1 MAELAAL
8 GAALCWALASLVAAG
23 AARALGG
30 IAFTRVRMVLVTLM
44 LGAFLAVAGATPVAP
59 GDWPALVVSGLV
71 GIFVGDTALFV
82 TLERLGPRRTAI
94 LFSTNAPF
102 TVVLAWLVLGEALSA
117 RAAAGCALVAVGVVV
132 AIVYGKRAD
141 QRHVWE
147 SVTGRLWVG
156 VSIGLLAAFGQSVGS
171 LLAKPALEHGTDAVT
186 VAAVR
191 IAAALAALYAMR
203 LALPARTRALAPLT
217 PALFGRLALSG
228 LLGMALG
235 MTLLLWAFEHGPVG
249 LSAAL
254 SSTTPV
260 LMVPLIW
267 LVSRERPAAGA
278 WLGAALAVGGAA
290 LIVLR

>member
-8 GAALCWALASLVAAG
+8 GAALCWALASLVAAS
-23 AARALGG
+23 AARTLGG

-44 LGAFLAVAGATPVAP
+44 LGAFLAVVGPTPIAP
-59 GDWPALVVSGLV
+59 GDWPLLVVSGVV

-82 TLERLGPRRTAI
+82 CLERLGPRRTAI

-102 TVVLAWLVLGEALSA
+102 TVALAWVALGESLSPQA
-117 RAAAGCALVAVGVVV
+117 IAGCALVAAGVTI
-132 AIVYGKRAD
+132 AIVYGKRAG

-147 SVTGRLWVG
+147 SVRGRLWVG
-156 VSIGLLAAFGQSVGS
+156 VAIGLLAALGQSVGS

-203 LALPARTRALAPLT
+203 LALPGSTRALAPLT
-217 PALFGRLALSG
+217 PPLVGRLALSG

-235 MTLLLWAFEHGPVG
+235 MTLLLWAFEHGSVG

-267 LVSRERPAAGA
+267 LFSRERPAAGA
-278 WLGAALAVGGAA
+278 WLGAALAVAGAA
-290 LIVLR
+290 SIVLR